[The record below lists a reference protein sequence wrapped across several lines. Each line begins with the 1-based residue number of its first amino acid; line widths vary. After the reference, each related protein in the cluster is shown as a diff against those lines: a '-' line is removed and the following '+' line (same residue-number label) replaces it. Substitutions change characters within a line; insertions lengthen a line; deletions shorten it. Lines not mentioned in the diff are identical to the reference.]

1 MSELSRAG
9 AGIGMTSD
17 RTRGR
22 MVEVLRKGGITDE
35 RVLAAM
41 LEGLMPLLP
50 PQVAAQL
57 RRA

>member
-22 MVEVLRKGGITDE
+22 MVDALRKAGIRDE

-41 LEGLMPLLP
+41 LEIPRHLFVEAGI
-50 PQVAAQL
+50 AS
-57 RRA
+57 RA